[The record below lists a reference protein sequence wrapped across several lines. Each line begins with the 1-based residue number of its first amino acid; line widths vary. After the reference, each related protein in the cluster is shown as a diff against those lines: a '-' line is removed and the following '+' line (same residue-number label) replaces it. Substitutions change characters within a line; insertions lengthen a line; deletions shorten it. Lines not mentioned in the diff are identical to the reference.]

1 MGITK
6 KDLPNILTF
15 SRILAIPVMTL
26 LFFFPFEWAAWA
38 TLFVYIPAALT
49 DFFDGYFARAHK
61 TISPIGQ
68 FMDPIADKL
77 FVGTMLFLLVAF
89 DRLTGIWVLPA
100 VIIFM
105 REIFIAGL
113 REYLGPMNIQLPV
126 SKMGKW
132 KTAIQMTAIGFLII
146 AGYNPLEWLPEK
158 LIGQVGLTIAMI
170 LTVKSGWQYTVVGL
184 KHITKG
190 S

>member
-1 MGITK
+1 MSISK
-6 KDLPNILTF
+6 KNLPNILTF
-15 SRILAIPVMTL
+15 SRILAIPVMMV
-26 LFFFPFEWAAWA
+26 LFFFPFQWAAWTA
-38 TLFVYIPAALT
+38 LFIYIPAAVT
-49 DFFDGYFARAHK
+49 DFLDGYFARAHK

-77 FVGTMLFLLVAF
+77 FVGSMLFLLVAF

-126 SKMGKW
+126 SRLGKW
-132 KTAIQMTAIGFLII
+132 KTAIQMTAIGFLIV
-146 AGYNPLEWLPEK
+146 AGYNPFEWIPERS
-158 LIGQVGLTIAMI
+158 IGQIGLTIAMI
-170 LTVKSGWQYTVVGL
+170 LTIKSGFHYTVAGI
-184 KHITKG
+184 KHIRESK
-190 S
+190 